1 MNTLIIGII
10 LVIGILTAGIV
21 YTIYTE
27 EKPVINITNDQSEYY
42 VDYACSGT
50 AVCYV
55 GEVTEVIDGD
65 TLRIRGTPVRLALTS
80 APELSEE
87 NGIKARDFVAKL
99 CPLGSNALVDED
111 DKQTSGSHERM
122 VAKIVCGTNV
132 VNSRL
137 VEEGLGEIDKKFC
150 SVSEFASEDWAK
162 KYGC

>member
-1 MNTLIIGII
+1 MGII
-10 LVIGILTAGIV
+10 LVIGILTAGIL
-21 YTIYTE
+21 YAIYTE
-27 EKPVINITNDQSEYY
+27 EEPVINSVNDQSKLH

-65 TLRIRGTPVRLALTS
+65 TLRIRGSPIRLALTS
-80 APELSEE
+80 SPELSEE
-87 NGIKARDFVAKL
+87 NGIKARDLVAKL

-111 DKQTSGSHERM
+111 DRQTSGSHGRM
-122 VAKIVCGTNV
+122 VAKIVCGTNL

-137 VEEGLGEIDKKFC
+137 LEEGLAEIDRKFC
-150 SVSEFASEDWAK
+150 SISEFASEDWAE

>member
-1 MNTLIIGII
+1 MDIFVIVII

-21 YTIYTE
+21 YAIYTE
-27 EKPVINITNDQSEYY
+27 EKPVINSENDQSAHYT
-42 VDYACSGT
+42 CSGT

-55 GEVTEVIDGD
+55 GKVTEVIDGD
-65 TLRIRGTPVRLALTS
+65 TLRIRGSPIRLALAS
-80 APELSEE
+80 APELNEE

-111 DKQTSGSHERM
+111 DKQTSGSYGRM
-122 VAKIVCGTNV
+122 VAKVVCGTNV

-137 VEEGLGEIDKKFC
+137 VEEGFGEIDKKFC
-150 SVSEFASEDWAK
+150 SKSEFASEDWAK